1 MAKKTGG
8 KAYDDMTLDELDEF
22 EDEED
27 DRVMQQYRY
36 SFPYR
41 VSRYPYPIPC
51 LLAHMYIIVQQLSN
65 IQCTAL
71 TISPNRMNTFTEILF
86 YHA

>member
-1 MAKKTGG
+1 MLEETVAKKTGG

-41 VSRYPYPIPC
+41 VSRYPYPIS
-51 LLAHMYIIVQQLSN
+51 HTWVQYNIVYNS
-65 IQCTAL
+65 
-71 TISPNRMNTFTEILF
+71 
-86 YHA
+86 

>member
-36 SFPYR
+36 GN
-41 VSRYPYPIPC
+41 PYPTPC
-51 LLAHMYIIVQQLSN
+51 VCASVQVP
-65 IQCTAL
+65 
-71 TISPNRMNTFTEILF
+71 IS
-86 YHA
+86 HAVCVLQYRPHHVC

>member
-36 SFPYR
+36 
-41 VSRYPYPIPC
+41 PYPIQCFQVPIPHTWVHVQC
-51 LLAHMYIIVQQLSN
+51 SVQQ
-65 IQCTAL
+65 
-71 TISPNRMNTFTEILF
+71 
-86 YHA
+86 

>member
-41 VSRYPYPIPC
+41 VSRYPYPI
-51 LLAHMYIIVQQLSN
+51 HGYMYNVVYNS
-65 IQCTAL
+65 
-71 TISPNRMNTFTEILF
+71 
-86 YHA
+86 